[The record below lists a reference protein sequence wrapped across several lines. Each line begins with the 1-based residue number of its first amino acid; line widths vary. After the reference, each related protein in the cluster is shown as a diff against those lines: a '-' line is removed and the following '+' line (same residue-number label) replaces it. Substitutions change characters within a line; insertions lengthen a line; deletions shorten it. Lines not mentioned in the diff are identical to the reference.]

1 MLFLPLPR
9 RALFRPTPWAAEV
22 NAAVACTLA
31 LIVPLLLLT
40 FVPAPCRA
48 LFRPTQWAAE
58 VNAAVASW
66 GFFWLVGD
74 SELRSQGVEVAPGVL
89 REQKSVVHIKKCR

>member
-1 MLFLPLPR
+1 
-9 RALFRPTPWAAEV
+9 
-22 NAAVACTLA
+22 
-31 LIVPLLLLT
+31 
-40 FVPAPCRA
+40 
-48 LFRPTQWAAE
+48 

-89 REQKSVVHIKKCR
+89 REQKSVVHIKKCRWALGLQVVRCGGCLLVGVQDAVA